1 MRKAIRMAS
10 TILIFAV
17 LLLMAY
23 IRMSPLDADRWHV
36 PVEAS
41 SNEDRVGGA
50 VRVIAGDETTLRAL
64 DASAKDL
71 KRTHVL
77 AGSVAEG
84 RITYVTRSMFFGF
97 PDLTTIELVG
107 EQIRMFARLRF
118 GTSDMGVNRNR
129 LETLIATVEGG

>member
-1 MRKAIRMAS
+1 MRKGIRMAG
-10 TILIFAV
+10 TVLVFAV

-23 IRMSPLDADRWHV
+23 VRIAPLDAGRWHV
-36 PVEAS
+36 PVEAAS
-41 SNEDRVGGA
+41 SEDRVGGA
-50 VRVIAGDETTLRAL
+50 VRVIDGDEAKLRAL
-64 DASAKDL
+64 DGAARNL

-84 RITYVTRSMFFGF
+84 RITYVTRSLFFGF

-107 EQIRMFARLRF
+107 GQIRMFARLRF

-129 LETLIATVEGG
+129 LEGLIAAVE